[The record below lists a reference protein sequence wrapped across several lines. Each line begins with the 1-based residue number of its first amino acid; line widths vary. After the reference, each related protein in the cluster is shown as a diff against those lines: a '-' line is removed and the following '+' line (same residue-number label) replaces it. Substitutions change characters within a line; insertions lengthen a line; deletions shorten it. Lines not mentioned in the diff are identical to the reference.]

1 MQTNVATASNDAL
14 DRRRFLLALVGLTVF
29 AWLLRVYFIQI
40 GQVAVPVRGDIREYY
55 AYAWNLYH
63 HGVFSHAWP
72 ADAVPAADAFRG
84 PGYPLFL
91 AAGMWL
97 QPRPDLWYTLM
108 LHAQAVLGALTVT
121 ATVLLARRWLSL
133 GWAVLAGVLMALWPH
148 HIAAT
153 GALLSEVVFGA
164 ALAFALWCAARA
176 SEAEGRRAWGWALAS
191 GALFGYAWLVNPLVL
206 LLPPLLV
213 ACCWRPGK
221 RKAAALLLAM
231 FLLPVVAWSA
241 RGLTLPA
248 GSGSLERA
256 EMNFVQGSWPLYHRA
271 YISRNAS
278 ADGQAVTQAINDEIA
293 QLRLDPAAG
302 TRRIGTRLAGDPG
315 YYARWYLLQK
325 PWLLWDWDIRVGA
338 GGVYFHEVTHSPLQS
353 NPSLRASTAA
363 LRALN
368 PLLFALAMAAAVVLA
383 WGRWRR
389 RPWAGNAATMTA
401 LAFLYFTLMH
411 AVLQAEPRYAI
422 PYRFIVVLLV
432 ASALAAIAAWLRARL
447 ALRRAGGA
455 AVVAGPSE
463 A

>member
-1 MQTNVATASNDAL
+1 MAPNALTASNDAQNQ
-14 DRRRFLLALVGLTVF
+14 RRFLLALVGLTVF

-40 GQVAVPVRGDIREYY
+40 AQVAVPVRGDIREYY
-55 AYAWNLYH
+55 AYAWNMVH
-63 HGVFSHAWP
+63 HGVFSHAAP
-72 ADAVPAADAFRG
+72 AFAVPAADAYRG

-97 QPRPDLWYTLM
+97 QAMPDRWYTLM

-121 ATVLLARRWLSL
+121 ATVLLARRWLST
-133 GWAVLAGVLMALWPH
+133 GWALLAGVLMALWPH

-153 GALLSEVVFGA
+153 GALLSEVVLGA

-176 SEAEGRRAWGWALAS
+176 SDAEGRRAWGWALAS

-206 LLPPLLV
+206 LLPPLLLL
-213 ACCWRPGK
+213 CSWRPGK
-221 RKAAALLLAM
+221 RRAAAVLLAA

-241 RGLTLPA
+241 RSLTLPA

-278 ADGQAVTQAINDEIA
+278 ADGKALIQAIDDEIA

-302 TRRIGTRLAGDPG
+302 ARRIGTRMAGNPG

-353 NPSLRASTAA
+353 NPSLRASTTA
-363 LRALN
+363 LRAVN
-368 PLLFALAMAAAVVLA
+368 PLLFALAMAAALALA

-401 LAFLYFTLMH
+401 LAFLYFTVMH
-411 AVLQAEPRYAI
+411 AALQAEPRYSI
-422 PYRFIVVLLV
+422 PYRFIEVLLV
-432 ASALAAIAAWLRARL
+432 ASALATIAARLRAWL
-447 ALRRAGGA
+447 ALRRTGGI
-455 AVVAGPSE
+455 AVVTGTSE
-463 A
+463 T

>member
-1 MQTNVATASNDAL
+1 
-14 DRRRFLLALVGLTVF
+14 VF

-55 AYAWNLYH
+55 AYAWNMVH
-63 HGVFSHAWP
+63 FGVFSHVAP
-72 ADAVPAADAFRG
+72 GFVVPATDAFRG

-121 ATVLLARRWLSL
+121 APVLLARRWLSL
-133 GWAVLAGVLMALWPH
+133 GWALLAGVLMALWPH
-148 HIAAT
+148 PIAAT
-153 GALLSEVVFGA
+153 GALVSEVVVGA
-164 ALAFALWCAARA
+164 TLAFAVWCAASA
-176 SEAEGRRAWGWALAS
+176 SDAEGRRAWGWALAS

-213 ACCWRPGK
+213 LCSWRPGK
-221 RKAAALLLAM
+221 RAPAALLLAV

-248 GSGSLERA
+248 GSGSLDRA
-256 EMNFVQGSWPLYHRA
+256 EMNFVQGSWPLYHKA
-271 YISRNAS
+271 NVFVVLDANPD
-278 ADGQAVTQAINDEIA
+278 AKAMMQAINDEIA
-293 QLRLDPAAG
+293 QVRLDPAAG
-302 TRRIGTRLAGDPG
+302 ARRIGTRMAGDPG

-363 LRALN
+363 LHAIN
-368 PLLFALAMAAAVVLA
+368 PLLFALALAAAFALA

-401 LAFLYFTLMH
+401 LAFLYFTVMH
-411 AVLQAEPRYAI
+411 AVLQAEPRYSI
-422 PYRFIVVLLV
+422 PYRFIEVLLV
-432 ASALAAIAAWLRARL
+432 ASALAAIASRLL
-447 ALRRAGGA
+447 ALRRAGSA